1 MVNVLSFLGGKIGML
16 RDFFYF
22 DVSVLV
28 VSALWT
34 KKRVS
39 KKRSF
44 NGRKDMKYFL
54 KNKMF
59 NKTILA
65 NMLFYSYN
73 TNNQY
78 RNVVIMCVLYTHLF
92 IVVPNP
98 LFLKFWRPLNE
109 RLKDT
114 KYSFNRPFIRKQIR
128 EKIYG
133 SFDKNCIVRTTK
145 CTLNQGFFF

>member
-1 MVNVLSFLGGKIGML
+1 MLNVKYGECTVFFGGKIGML

-28 VSALWT
+28 VSVLWT

-44 NGRKDMKYFL
+44 NGHKGMKYFL
-54 KNKMF
+54 KIK
-59 NKTILA
+59 
-65 NMLFYSYN
+65 MLFYSYN

-78 RNVVIMCVLYTHLF
+78 KNVVNMYILYTHLF
-92 IVVPNP
+92 MVVPNP

-114 KYSFNRPFIRKQIR
+114 KYRFNRPFIRKQIR